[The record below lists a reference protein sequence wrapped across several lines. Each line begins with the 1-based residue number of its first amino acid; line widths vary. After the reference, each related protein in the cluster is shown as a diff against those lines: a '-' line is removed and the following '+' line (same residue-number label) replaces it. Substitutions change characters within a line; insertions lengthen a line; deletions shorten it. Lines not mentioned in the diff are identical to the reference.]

1 MALPSRAVQL
11 VSGSATSQ
19 GRTNVLQVQNV
30 GGVSRN
36 AGGVTMTIGGATRS
50 AGSVT
55 MSVGGVAR
63 TIGNVGKN
71 VGGVTSVKA
80 TGEWVLNVANI
91 KTLFNGPARIDVN
104 KLQHMFFSYL
114 L

>member
-1 MALPSRAVQL
+1 M
-11 VSGSATSQ
+11 
-19 GRTNVLQVQNV
+19 LQVQNV

-104 KLQHMFFSYL
+104 KLQNMFFSYL